1 MFFVKGLRNQNFR
14 SISCLTSSA
23 QQPVSSAWKARYLM
37 SVSIPSALLLRA
49 NDLLETML
57 LTRTH
62 GFLNIKIM
70 VASQVLPIVLV
81 KTSLSDL
88 KNTTLLRLTFLY
100 FLALSRIFINCY
112 NSGIVCL
119 PLWIVSYLLIMYI
132 LDSIK
137 EKERRKGRKEGI
149 RRKEKG
155 REGETLLR
163 QYALGS

>member
-1 MFFVKGLRNQNFR
+1 
-14 SISCLTSSA
+14 
-23 QQPVSSAWKARYLM
+23 M

-112 NSGIVCL
+112 NSGIDCL
-119 PLWIVSYLLIMYI
+119 PLWIVSYLIIMYI

>member
-1 MFFVKGLRNQNFR
+1 M
-14 SISCLTSSA
+14 
-23 QQPVSSAWKARYLM
+23 
-37 SVSIPSALLLRA
+37 
-49 NDLLETML
+49 
-57 LTRTH
+57 
-62 GFLNIKIM
+62 
-70 VASQVLPIVLV
+70 
-81 KTSLSDL
+81 
-88 KNTTLLRLTFLY
+88 
-100 FLALSRIFINCY
+100 
-112 NSGIVCL
+112 